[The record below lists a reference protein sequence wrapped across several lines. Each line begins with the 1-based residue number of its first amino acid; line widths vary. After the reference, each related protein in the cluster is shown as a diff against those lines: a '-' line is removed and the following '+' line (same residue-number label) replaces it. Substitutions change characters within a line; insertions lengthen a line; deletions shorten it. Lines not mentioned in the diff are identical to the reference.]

1 MNMMTT
7 GKAGIEPAPARPRG
21 DRPDLAYT
29 TLERIPVAGPVE
41 RIDFI
46 AERCAGKRVLDI
58 GCLDETA
65 LTKRGTS
72 EWLHARIAERAA
84 SVIGI
89 DLSDRLTS
97 EGLVTA
103 PNARIIKGDGTRP
116 HVPAEEIDIIVA
128 GEFIEHLEN
137 PLDFLRE
144 LRRRYPGH
152 ELVLSTPNGAS
163 LANGLMGLI
172 GREAQHPDHLL
183 TSTYK
188 TLNTLCR
195 RAGVRDWDIIPYR
208 FRATELL
215 LGAKGA
221 FRLFVRLVES
231 GIRLAERAAPLRS
244 FGYIVRITL

>member
-1 MNMMTT
+1 MNMMPIDTPLN
-7 GKAGIEPAPARPRG
+7 AAPRKGRPQ
-21 DRPDLAYT
+21 LAYT
-29 TLERIPVAGPVE
+29 TLERIAVPGPVD
-41 RIDFI
+41 RIGFI
-46 AERCAGKRVLDI
+46 AARCKGKRVLDI

-65 LTKRGTS
+65 LAKRGTG
-72 EWLHARIAERAA
+72 EWLHARIADVATR
-84 SVIGI
+84 VIGI
-89 DLSDRLTS
+89 DLSDKLTE

-103 PNARIIKGDGTRP
+103 PNARIVKGDGTRP
-116 HVPAEEIDIIVA
+116 HIPAGEIDIIVA

-137 PLDFLRE
+137 PLAFLRE
-144 LRRRYPGH
+144 LKARYPGH

-195 RAGVRDWDIIPYR
+195 RAGVHDWEIVPYR
-208 FRATELL
+208 FHAAELV
-215 LGAKGA
+215 LGSKGA
-221 FRLFVRLVES
+221 VRLFVKLVERV
-231 GIRLAERAAPLRS
+231 IRLGERIAPLRG